1 MSKKKLGLV
10 GTILGIL
17 AIVCDLASES
27 INDKMTE
34 QMIDDKIDQRVNL
47 LLNEPEKVKKED

>member
-34 QMIDDKIDQRVNL
+34 QMIDDKIDQRINL